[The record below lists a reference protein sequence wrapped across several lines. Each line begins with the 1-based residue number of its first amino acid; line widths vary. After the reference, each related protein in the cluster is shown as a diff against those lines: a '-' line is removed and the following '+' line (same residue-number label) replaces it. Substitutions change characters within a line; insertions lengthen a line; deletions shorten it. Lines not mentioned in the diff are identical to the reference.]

1 MNDFDR
7 KIIGVSSQEDLISLH
22 DLMQQLVKDQ
32 ATLVGRF
39 NEHADAEEHWQ
50 DRIEDFVRAEP
61 SRIAEE
67 VGKQVASCREESR
80 KELVPALQVIEEV
93 KSERLDRRAV
103 KLSDSDRA
111 RRIIFLA
118 AAALMILA
126 TVMLVLH
133 NLDHAAVV
141 TAMTSALAAW
151 SGLFLY
157 KRR

>member
-7 KIIGVSSQEDLISLH
+7 RIIGVTSQEDLLSLR

-32 ATLVGRF
+32 SELLGRF

-50 DRIEDFVRAEP
+50 DRIEDFVRQEP
-61 SRIAEE
+61 TRIADE
-67 VGKQVASCREESR
+67 VGKQVALCREESR
-80 KELVPALQVIEEV
+80 RALEPALEVVEQV

-103 KLSDSDRA
+103 QTSDSDRA
-111 RRIIFLA
+111 RRALFLA
-118 AAALMILA
+118 AAVMLILA
-126 TVMLVLH
+126 TVLLVFR

-141 TAMTSALAAW
+141 TAMTSCLAAW

>member
-7 KIIGVSSQEDLISLH
+7 RIIGVTSQEDLLSLR

-32 ATLVGRF
+32 SELLGRF

-50 DRIEDFVRAEP
+50 DRIEDFVRDEP
-61 SRIAEE
+61 TRIAKE
-67 VGKQVASCREESR
+67 VGKQVAMCRQESAR
-80 KELVPALQVIEEV
+80 ELQPALEIIEEV
-93 KSERLDRRAV
+93 KHERLDRRAV
-103 KLSDSDRA
+103 QASDSDRA
-111 RRIIFLA
+111 RRIAFLIA
-118 AAALMILA
+118 AG
-126 TVMLVLH
+126 MLLVVTYLLITH